1 VRPEP
6 IVPQPSTDFLSDQ
19 ASHAVRDTN
28 DRPSLPLAP
37 AIVRDPLVLGNL
49 ALPSRF
55 FLAPLAGYTGLA
67 YRLVIRRLGGLGLAT
82 TDLINAR
89 SILEKRPKSFE
100 LAQTCPE
107 DRPVSIQLFGPVEA
121 EMCEAARRMADH
133 GASVI
138 DINMGCPVRKVVR
151 NGGGSALMCDT
162 LNATKLVS
170 AVVQAVPI
178 PVTVKMR
185 LGWDAQT
192 LTAPELARS
201 FESVG
206 VAAVI
211 IHGRTRAQ
219 AFRGTV
225 DREGIR
231 RVVEAVDR
239 MPVVGNGDVRTI
251 ADAERMF
258 RETGCAA
265 VSIGRGAL
273 GNPFLFRQLEQW
285 ALTGDPGPEPTFD
298 QRIDVLQNH
307 FRGLVETRGAF
318 LACLQIRKVLKWYN
332 YLIRPPKPLYH
343 RLINVPSLEVFDEV
357 VEAIRQAG
365 PATPLPA
372 HHEPR
377 VSVPEG
383 PIDKW

>member
-1 VRPEP
+1 VDEAETDALLDSPESSEVP
-6 IVPQPSTDFLSDQ
+6 IDPGD
-19 ASHAVRDTN
+19 
-28 DRPSLPLAP
+28 LPGPP
-37 AIVRDPLVLGNL
+37 ALLREPLTLGSVSI
-49 ALPSRF
+49 PSRF

-107 DRPVSIQLFGPVEA
+107 DRPVSIQLFGPVIT
-121 EMCEAARRMADH
+121 EMCDAARRMVDA
-133 GASVI
+133 GASLI

-162 LNATKLVS
+162 LSATRLVA
-170 AVVQAVPI
+170 AVVEAVPV

-185 LGWDAQT
+185 LGWDAT
-192 LTAPELARS
+192 MLTAPELSRS

-219 AFRGTV
+219 AFRGSV
-225 DREGIR
+225 DRTGIR

-239 MPVVGNGDVRTI
+239 MPVVANGDVRTLN
-251 ADAERMF
+251 DAERMF

-265 VSIGRGAL
+265 ISIGRGAL

-285 ALTGDPGPEPTFD
+285 AQTGHPGPEPTFED
-298 QRIDVLQNH
+298 RLNVLVQH
-307 FRGLVETRGAF
+307 FHGLVATRGHV

-343 RLINVPSLEVFDEV
+343 RLINVPSIEVFDDV

-365 PATPLPA
+365 PASPLPS